1 MKRLSE
7 FPNSKEIPLSS
18 QIPGYTP
25 VLNAL
30 STGSST
36 KKSIHKFF
44 GTALKKNMNM
54 LHTSIFSFMILNLV
68 KKRILD
74 FHVPTTTV
82 GLCVK
87 EVIDSF
93 LRRAL

>member
-44 GTALKKNMNM
+44 GTALKKKHEHATYIDFQFHD
-54 LHTSIFSFMILNLV
+54 LKFSQKN
-68 KKRILD
+68 ILD